1 MKKIVFA
8 LIAALAAPLAAQAA
22 NGAYIGA
29 NAGRAEQ
36 KADVEGIIIK
46 DRSSA
51 FKIYG
56 GYNFD
61 QHFGVEGGYIDTKE
75 GGISGNGARVGS
87 DPRAVYAAA
96 TGTLPLNQQFS
107 LFAKVGAARNHVKV
121 TASFDGY
128 SASGSANRTS
138 AYVSVGAAYAVN
150 ANVSFVAEY
159 ENFGKIL
166 KEDGSSVKANIYSVG
181 LRYAF

>member
-36 KADVEGIIIK
+36 KADIEGYGFK
-46 DRSSA
+46 DRSSG
-51 FKIYG
+51 FKVYG

-61 QHFGVEGGYIDTKE
+61 KHFGIEGGFVDIKE
-75 GGISGNGARVGS
+75 GGISSNGARIAA
-87 DPRAVYAAA
+87 DPRAVYVAA
-96 TGTLPLNQQFS
+96 TGTLPLNEQFS

-121 TASFDGY
+121 ILSDSDFYGTA
-128 SASGSANRTS
+128 SANRTS
-138 AYVSVGAAYAVN
+138 AYVSVGAAYVLN
-150 ANVSFVAEY
+150 TNVSLVAEY
-159 ENFGKIL
+159 ENFDKTL
-166 KEDGSSVKANIYSVG
+166 KEDGISLKANMFSVG